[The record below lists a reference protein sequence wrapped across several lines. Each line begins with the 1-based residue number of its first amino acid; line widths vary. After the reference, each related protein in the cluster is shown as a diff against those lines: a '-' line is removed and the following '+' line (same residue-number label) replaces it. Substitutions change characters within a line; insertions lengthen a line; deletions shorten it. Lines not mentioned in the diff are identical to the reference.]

1 MSESWRNLLLY
12 ADDDRTTFGERF
24 VVLRETAARGQAD
37 EAFEEAMEMAVGL
50 HQAGLDREALGLL
63 DEASTF
69 LTPENVPADEW
80 PWFFNT
86 RGMALSGVGRHPEA
100 DDDYERMH
108 QLAEELPRG
117 RKTDQLVST
126 ALQNAGVNAL
136 GAGDGDRGVALL
148 ARAADMKRQLEDW
161 VSAVDVLTALAMA
174 VAQTGDV
181 RAALAML
188 DNALELSQTL
198 GQPRRV
204 AAVLGNQAALEAR
217 LGNPAQAEVK
227 LRAVLDYVRYEG
239 DPLRELQTMQGVG
252 SSLLDQNRPG
262 EGLRWYRRAH
272 RLAHE
277 RGTAVMEVRLQR
289 NIATA
294 LVHLGREAEAA
305 EELTQAVIRAES
317 IEQNVL
323 AGEALADL
331 GALYVNLGDVTG
343 AGIYL
348 RRALAVF
355 EELHDDEWRSR
366 LNLNLG
372 EIAASEGDMGRA
384 DEMWTEAIGL
394 AEGDTVAQA
403 DIARRAAERWV
414 RAGDATRAQRWL
426 RQELRAAVRGDAPA
440 AFAWRSATAAALLGN
455 LQPSED
461 GLEFFQVAARQFEEL
476 EDAGQATRVR
486 LDIGKTL
493 SDLGRHDEAVQE
505 LTRAYEDAQGL
516 DDRTM
521 QRTAL
526 ANLGE
531 VLRRAD
537 DLVGARRANE
547 QALVLAEELGDRETI
562 ARCTGNLGLV
572 ALDSGELEEA
582 ERLFRH
588 QLRLAQDLRDAQ
600 HEAFARGGL
609 GSVELALGHP
619 RRAARFFLK
628 AADLQRGVWAVG
640 EIENLEGLLAAIVAS
655 GQNEKLQEA
664 AQRLVDVA
672 VSSGLGPEASEAFAR
687 VARMLLKRRL
697 MEEAAD
703 FYNGALRL
711 QPVGERKS
719 DVASQEALIY
729 ALGLMTAHVET
740 ELPMDEREPFYETF
754 LASAEREEKGLA
766 VAIRTLLNQVRE
778 SFEAQGVYDSLREE
792 DSDAP

>member
-1 MSESWRNLLLY
+1 MSGSWRDLLLY
-12 ADDDRTTFGERF
+12 VGDDETTYGDWFAGVR
-24 VVLRETAARGQAD
+24 AAAGAGQAAD
-37 EAFEEAMEMAVGL
+37 AFEEATERGVGL
-50 HQAGLDREALGLL
+50 HQAGLDREALEMLE
-63 DEASTF
+63 EASTF
-69 LTPENVPADEW
+69 LTPENVPADRW

-86 RGMALSGVGRHPEA
+86 RGMALSGVGRHVEA
-100 DDDYERMH
+100 DEDYERMRR
-108 QLAEELPRG
+108 LAEELPRG
-117 RKTDQLVST
+117 PRADDLVST
-126 ALQNAGVNAL
+126 SLQNAGINAL
-136 GAGDGDRGVALL
+136 QAGEGKRGVVLL

-161 VSAVDVLTALAMA
+161 VSAVDVFTALAMA
-174 VAQTGDV
+174 VAETGDV

-188 DNALELSQTL
+188 DNALELSQML

-217 LGNPAQAEVK
+217 LGNPAKAEVK
-227 LRAVLDYVRYEG
+227 LRTVLKYVRTEG
-239 DPLRELQTMQGVG
+239 DRLRELQTMQGIG
-252 SSLLDQNRPG
+252 SSLLDQGRPG

-277 RGTAVMEVRLQR
+277 RGAAVMAVRLQR
-289 NIATA
+289 NVATA
-294 LVHLGREAEAA
+294 LVHLGRAAEAA
-305 EELTQAVIRAES
+305 EELKQAVVLAES
-317 IEQNVL
+317 MTQTAL

-331 GALYVNLGDVTG
+331 GALYVHLGDAAG

-348 RRALAVF
+348 RRALDVF

-366 LNLNLG
+366 LYLSLG
-372 EIAASEGDMGRA
+372 EIVASEGDMEGS

-394 AEGDTVAQA
+394 AEGNTVAQA
-403 DIARRAAERWV
+403 DIARRAAKRWV
-414 RAGDATRAQRWL
+414 LAGDATEAQRWL
-426 RQELRAAVRGDAPA
+426 RQELSIAEREDAPA

-461 GLEFFQVAARQFEEL
+461 GLQFFQVAARRFDEL

-493 SDLGRHDEAVQE
+493 SDLGRQEEAVQE
-505 LTRAYEDAQGL
+505 LTRAYEDAKGL

-547 QALVLAEELGDRETI
+547 QALVLAKELGDRETI

-655 GQNEKLQEA
+655 GQDEKLQEA

-672 VSSGLGPEASEAFAR
+672 VSSGLGPKASDAFAR
-687 VARMLLKRRL
+687 VGRMLLNRRL
-697 MEEAAD
+697 MEEAAN

-711 QPVGERKS
+711 QSVGERKS
-719 DVASQEALIY
+719 DGAAQQALIY
-729 ALGLMTAHVET
+729 ALALMTAHVET
-740 ELPMDEREPFYETF
+740 ELRPDEREPFYETF
-754 LASAEREEKGLA
+754 LAAAERGEEGLA
-766 VAIRTLLNQVRE
+766 GAIRTLLNQVRE
-778 SFEAQGVYDSLREE
+778 SFEAQGLYDNLREE
-792 DSDAP
+792 DSDVP